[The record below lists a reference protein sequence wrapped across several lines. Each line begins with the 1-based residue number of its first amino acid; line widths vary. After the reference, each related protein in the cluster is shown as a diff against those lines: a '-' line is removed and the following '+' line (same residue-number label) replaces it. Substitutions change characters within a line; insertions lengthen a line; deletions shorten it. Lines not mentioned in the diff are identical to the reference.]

1 MANAMMGDTLG
12 NVSLGQDCPNF
23 TRNFVQLALATPYL
37 LHEMLAVCAL
47 RLFAAHSTR
56 EELIMRASYHQNEAL
71 ALVRPDITS
80 VPEERALP
88 LLFFSSLAAL
98 CAFAEAAFDPH
109 KHDDL
114 DPIAQVIHVFRLGRG
129 IMAVVAPHWSYIHGT
144 WAGPIIRSDI
154 EAGSHLTPSPQSIP
168 TYTMLRSLAF
178 GVEPP
183 ATRQAC
189 LKAVDVTLCSLSLV
203 RQSEDASLSRR
214 LATAWPIEC
223 DPAFHS
229 ILAERKP
236 VSLII
241 LAHYAALL
249 RLGSGL
255 WWAGNMPYLLLESI
269 DSTLGEEWEEFLA
282 WPKSVI
288 LSNEV

>member
-1 MANAMMGDTLG
+1 
-12 NVSLGQDCPNF
+12 
-23 TRNFVQLALATPYL
+23 
-37 LHEMLAVCAL
+37 MLAVCAL
-47 RLFAAHSTR
+47 RLFAADSAR
-56 EELIMRASYHQNEAL
+56 EELITRASYHQNEAL

-88 LLFFSSLAAL
+88 LLLFSSLAAISAL
-98 CAFAEAAFDPH
+98 AEAAFDPH
-109 KHDDL
+109 KRDDF
-114 DPIAQVIHVFRLGRG
+114 DPIAQAIHAFRLGRG

-154 EAGSHLTPSPQSIP
+154 EAGAHLTPSPQSIP

-178 GVEPP
+178 GIEPP
-183 ATRQAC
+183 ATRKAC
-189 LKAVDVTLCSLSLV
+189 LKAVDITLYSLSLV
-203 RQSEDASLSRR
+203 QQSEDASLSRR

-223 DPAFHS
+223 DAAFHS

-255 WWAGNMPYLLLESI
+255 WWAGDMPYMLLESI
-269 DSTLGEEWEEFLA
+269 DSALGKEWEEFLA

-288 LSNEV
+288 LSN